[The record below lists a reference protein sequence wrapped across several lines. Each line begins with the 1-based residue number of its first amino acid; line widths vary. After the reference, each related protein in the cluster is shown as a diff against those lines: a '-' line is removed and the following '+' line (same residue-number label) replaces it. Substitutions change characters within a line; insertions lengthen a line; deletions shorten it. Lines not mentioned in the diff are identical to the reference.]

1 MIKTYPWHDQIW
13 HSLLTCFNENR
24 MPHALLFSGAAGL
37 GKYDFALRLARFLLC
52 NNPTADACN
61 TCVSCKLLEHNSHP
75 DLWLLGS
82 EEGMIKV
89 DQIREFT
96 QDVTHTPHQGKMMIG
111 IINHAHLLN
120 LAAANALLKTLE
132 EPAAHVA
139 IILLSDRSSFL
150 PATIRSRC
158 QNISFSPPV
167 RAIAKPWLMENLTAP
182 ADADLLLNLAENAPL
197 KALGMVSQLEA
208 REKFLQD
215 VFTFS
220 DGKLEFNKFIANNV
234 NYSWEFIFSNLISLV
249 LDLIKLQR
257 GIDSITN
264 QDKKD
269 ILLRF
274 KIDQFQLF
282 AYCDHLFELNK
293 FINENINLNKQ
304 LLLENVLLDWSNLV
318 NFS

>member
-13 HSLLTCFNENR
+13 QSLLACCNEKR
-24 MPHALLFSGAAGL
+24 MPHALLFSGSAGL
-37 GKYDFALRLARFLLC
+37 GKYEFALRLAHFLLC
-52 NNPTADACN
+52 NNSTTEACN

-82 EEGMIKV
+82 EEEMIKV

-96 QDVTHTPHQGKMMIG
+96 QDLTHTPHQGKMMIG

-120 LAAANALLKTLE
+120 IAAANALLKTLE
-132 EPAAHVA
+132 EPAAHVV
-139 IILLSDRSSFL
+139 IILLSDHPSFL

-167 RAIAKPWLMENLTAP
+167 RAIAKSWLMENLAAP

-197 KALGMVSQLEA
+197 KALSLAPQLTE

-215 VFTFS
+215 VFVFS
-220 DGKLEFNKFIANNV
+220 GGKLEFNKFIVNNV

-257 GIDSITN
+257 GIEPIIN

-269 ILLRF
+269 ILSCF
-274 KIDQFQLF
+274 KTDQAKLF
-282 AYCDHLFELNK
+282 AYCNHLFELNK

-304 LLLENVLLDWSNLV
+304 LLLENVWLDWLDV
-318 NFS
+318 VGCI